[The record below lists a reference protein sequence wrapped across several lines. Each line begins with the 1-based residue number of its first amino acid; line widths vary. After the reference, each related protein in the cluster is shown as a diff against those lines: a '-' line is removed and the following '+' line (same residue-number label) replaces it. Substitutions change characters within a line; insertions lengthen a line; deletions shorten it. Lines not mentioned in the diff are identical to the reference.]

1 MKTAL
6 ILLGV
11 ATWYAGPYVGGPL
24 YCGGTYAEDTAPW
37 VAVDVSEYQSGRI
50 QCGDLLTVW
59 IGGKMLQAWAMD
71 AGYLYRYYVEQWGKE
86 TPIVVDVPRHLWPA
100 GAALSARVQVINTTQ
115 AIREIEGRVGP

>member
-24 YCGGTYAEDTAPW
+24 YCGGTYALSEAAW
-37 VAVDVSEYQSGRI
+37 VAVDVTEYESGRI
-50 QCGDLLTVW
+50 QCGDILTVW
-59 IGGKMLQAWAMD
+59 IGGKMLQARAMD
-71 AGYLYRYYVEQWGKE
+71 AGPLYRYYVEQWGKD

-115 AIREIEGRVGP
+115 VIEQLEAMIDE